1 MVFRR
6 KPRNDAKPEAKPD
19 AKNPPKAPPTE
30 EAPRMAGGIRV
41 TEANTIMRG
50 GR

>member
-6 KPRNDAKPEAKPD
+6 KPRNDSKPEAK
-19 AKNPPKAPPTE
+19 AAPKDPFPG
-30 EAPRMAGGIRV
+30 APRMIKGIRI
-41 TEANTIMRG
+41 ADASTIMRG

>member
-1 MVFRR
+1 MPFRR
-6 KPRNDAKPEAKPD
+6 KPRKAPKPEAKSEAKPAPKEPSPD
-19 AKNPPKAPPTE
+19 
-30 EAPRMAGGIRV
+30 APRMAGGIRV